1 MNTAESEAA
10 ARNEYLRRKY
20 GRLRSYMLWRPSD
33 IDMATA
39 DEFWVDIKSETDDTW
54 DTTTSSGTTG
64 RCIVYG
70 NSGNIPVGGTFG
82 DA

>member
-1 MNTAESEAA
+1 MNAAESEAA

-39 DEFWVDIKSETDDTW
+39 DEFWVDIKSESDDTW
-54 DTTTSSGTTG
+54 GTTTSSGTTD
-64 RCIVYG
+64 RYIVCE
-70 NSGNIPVGGTFG
+70 NSGNIPVDDTFE